1 MATFTY
7 DAFDAQGKLQRGSL
21 AADSRAAA
29 LDALAGRGLAPVKV
43 EGGESPA
50 NGRAPA
56 AATPGWLSGSQRVP
70 AAQVEAFTREL
81 ANLLAAGVPLSRG
94 LSILQREATHPAAK
108 MRWAGIHD
116 DVVSGKPLAEALARA
131 GNAFPPVYIAMV
143 RAGEL
148 GGFLDLVLNQIADFR
163 WRESELK
170 GRVKSAMVYPVVLAG
185 LAVAVLIF
193 LMIFFIPTFSKIFED
208 FGAALPLLT
217 RVIVAASRFCTH
229 YGLVIA
235 LAAAGSGYGIRR
247 FFLTDRGSRLL
258 ERATLKVPGLGVVL
272 ARFALVRFARMLG
285 TLLGAGVPLVTA
297 LRVAQEALGNQTL
310 ADAVGQAILDVKQ
323 GATLSRS
330 LASCKELFPPSVIEM
345 IAVAEESGR
354 LDKELNRLAMI
365 YESELDRRLRMLV
378 ALAEP
383 ALLFVMAALIGTIV
397 VGMLLPIY
405 TLQDMYK

>member
-1 MATFTY
+1 MANFTY
-7 DAFDAQGKLQRGSL
+7 DALDAQGKLQRGSL

-29 LDALAGRGLAPVKV
+29 LDALAGRGLSPVAI
-43 EGGESPA
+43 EGEEQ
-50 NGRAPA
+50 A
-56 AATPGWLSGSQRVP
+56 AAASGNGNRLWSASQRVP

-94 LSILQREATHPAAK
+94 LSILQREATHPVAK
-108 MRWAGIHD
+108 ARWTAIHD

-131 GNAFPPVYIAMV
+131 GNSFPAVYVAMV

-170 GRVKSAMVYPVVLAG
+170 GRVKTAMVYPIVLAC
-185 LAVAVLIF
+185 LAAAVLVF

-217 RVIVAASRFCTH
+217 RVIVAASRLSTR
-229 YGLVIA
+229 YGPLVV
-235 LAAAGSGYGIRR
+235 LAVIGIVLGVRR
-247 FFLTDRGSRLL
+247 FLATDYGSRWF
-258 ERATLKVPGLGVVL
+258 ERFTLGLPGLGIVL

-297 LRVAQEALGNQTL
+297 LRVAQEALGNQIL
-310 ADAVGQAILDVKQ
+310 ADAVGQAIQDVKQ

-330 LASCKELFPPSVIEM
+330 LSSCKQLFPPSVIEM

-354 LDKELNRLAMI
+354 LDKELNRLAMV